1 MISQYHEAIVAVE
14 PKVIT
19 VNWPDPESDHVGDAD
34 GKVVEYDKEAYK
46 TKLAELDAIQE
57 SLAYQGKR
65 ELEYPDVR
73 DQLDM
78 IYKAGQGGDAF
89 KLLLKQS
96 KTSTLNLSKQNDH
109 LIRPILFSFEL

>member
-19 VNWPDPESDHVGDAD
+19 VNWPDPESDPVGYDAD

-57 SLAYQGKR
+57 GLAYQGKR

-89 KLLLKQS
+89 QAAIKAVKD
-96 KTSTLNLSKQNDH
+96 KYPK
-109 LIRPILFSFEL
+109 PE